1 MTTLNTTIDTKSLAA
16 LNATTKA
23 TGKGNLGQADFLR
36 LMTAQLQTQDPL
48 SPMDSSS
55 MVAQMQQLSSTAGI
69 AEMNASLKSIA
80 AMLDTTG
87 GRMVDAA
94 TWIGH
99 NALIAGDFVS
109 RGQDGQYSGQV
120 NLDKAA
126 DAVTI
131 DLLDGNGLIVNTIAK
146 SGVGQ
151 GPLNFNWDG
160 VGEISTSTGPLRVRV
175 SARDASGG
183 TVATTTNVWTPVTA
197 VQSPASG
204 SAARL
209 VTPNGLIAPDAV
221 IRLG

>member
-1 MTTLNTTIDTKSLAA
+1 MNIDTNSLAA

-23 TGKGNLGQADFLR
+23 TGKATLGQADFLR
-36 LMTAQLQTQDPL
+36 LMTTQLQTQDPL
-48 SPMDSSS
+48 SPVDSQT

-69 AEMNASLKSIA
+69 AEMNASLKAIA
-80 AMLDTTG
+80 AQIG
-87 GRMVDAA
+87 GRSVDAA

-99 NALIAGDFVS
+99 SALVASDFVNA
-109 RGQDGQYSGQV
+109 GADGVYRGQV
-120 NLDKAA
+120 NLDKPA

-131 DLLDGNGLIVNTIAK
+131 DLLDRNGLIVDTRAFDN
-146 SGVGQ
+146 VGAGPVQFQWQ
-151 GPLNFNWDG
+151 GAADAATANG
-160 VGEISTSTGPLRVRV
+160 QLRVRV
-175 SARDASGG
+175 SARDANG
-183 TVATTTNVWTPVTA
+183 TVATTTNVWTPVQA